1 MKVFSERAAYLFH
14 SVLQFLVDQYL
25 ATNVAREELMSEGV
39 VTYDDHCRVCHHLG
53 DLLCCET
60 CSAVYHLECV
70 KPPLLQVP
78 EEEWQ
83 CEVCEAHRVPGVG
96 DSVTESQ
103 KTRPYIRHEPIG
115 FDRHRRKYWFL
126 NRRIIV

>member
-1 MKVFSERAAYLFH
+1 MFINA
-14 SVLQFLVDQYL
+14 VLQFLVDQYL
-25 ATNVAREELMSEGV
+25 ATNVAREELMSEGL
-39 VTYDDHCRVCHHLG
+39 VTYDDHCRVCYHLG

-83 CEVCEAHRVPGVG
+83 CEVCVAHRVPGVD